1 MCKTT
6 EALAMNAANCCRM
19 GCTAFLGMVLYSN
32 EATNSVTY
40 DQTDTTV
47 ANKKLI
53 LFDQTLTSE
62 YDALSDN
69 NSPHSIGNR
78 LDVAKDW
85 FQPRPSQNVTRTFN
99 FNPVHRIVQLR
110 RPFRHRQ
117 ERYKSKCHRRRHLGS
132 LSRGLQCGIWKW
144 RCRYLRH
151 WSISPKMFWSCQ
163 ALRGPC

>member
-1 MCKTT
+1 MCHTSGIVYLVHYVLHMPLQSYMCKTT
-6 EALAMNAANCCRM
+6 EALAISAAKCCRM

-69 NSPHSIGNR
+69 NSPYSIGNR
-78 LDVAKDW
+78 LDVAKD
-85 FQPRPSQNVTRTFN
+85 
-99 FNPVHRIVQLR
+99 
-110 RPFRHRQ
+110 
-117 ERYKSKCHRRRHLGS
+117 
-132 LSRGLQCGIWKW
+132 
-144 RCRYLRH
+144 
-151 WSISPKMFWSCQ
+151 
-163 ALRGPC
+163 